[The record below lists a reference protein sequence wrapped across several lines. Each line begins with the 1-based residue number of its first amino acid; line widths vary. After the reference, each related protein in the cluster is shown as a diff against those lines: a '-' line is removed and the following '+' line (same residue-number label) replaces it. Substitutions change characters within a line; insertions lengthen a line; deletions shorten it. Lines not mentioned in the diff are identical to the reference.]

1 MTYEKTTRII
11 SARHHVIYCRCGESA
26 TEKQINEYA
35 KAEAPA
41 YTIANIDARS
51 RERFNV
57 EVNIPAKYS
66 KEQVEAI
73 SKQVVS
79 KVYKDNNGK
88 VYGVYVQTRLPAP
101 NNGSYYM
108 VYEYGPDSSASW
120 RENVPKDQ
128 NPGLKLDVDL
138 SELYKFE
145 SSVKLVWSPICKLMP
160 VAYRVKNLSISRSI
174 IAAK

>member
-1 MTYEKTTRII
+1 MKKLLALLMLGTTLFI
-11 SARHHVIYCRCGESA
+11 AGCGDTA
-26 TEKQINEYA
+26 TEKQIKEYA
-35 KAEAPA
+35 QVEAPA
-41 YTIANIDARS
+41 YTITNIDARG

-73 SKQVVS
+73 TKQVVA
-79 KVYKDNNGK
+79 KLYKENSGK

-101 NNGSYYM
+101 QNNNYYM

-128 NPGLKLDVDL
+128 NTGIKLNLDL
-138 SELYKFE
+138 SSTYK
-145 SSVKLVWSPICKLMP
+145 
-160 VAYRVKNLSISRSI
+160 
-174 IAAK
+174 

>member
-1 MTYEKTTRII
+1 MKKLFALLALGTTLFI
-11 SARHHVIYCRCGESA
+11 AGCGESA

-138 SELYKFE
+138 SELYK
-145 SSVKLVWSPICKLMP
+145 
-160 VAYRVKNLSISRSI
+160 
-174 IAAK
+174 

>member
-1 MTYEKTTRII
+1 MKKLLALLALGTTLFI
-11 SARHHVIYCRCGESA
+11 AGCGESA

-73 SKQVVS
+73 SKQVS
-79 KVYKDNNGK
+79 LKS
-88 VYGVYVQTRLPAP
+88 VQ
-101 NNGSYYM
+101 G
-108 VYEYGPDSSASW
+108 
-120 RENVPKDQ
+120 
-128 NPGLKLDVDL
+128 
-138 SELYKFE
+138 
-145 SSVKLVWSPICKLMP
+145 
-160 VAYRVKNLSISRSI
+160 
-174 IAAK
+174 

>member
-1 MTYEKTTRII
+1 MKKLLALLALGTTLFI
-11 SARHHVIYCRCGESA
+11 AGCGDTA
-26 TEKQINEYA
+26 TEKQIKEYA
-35 KAEAPA
+35 QVEAPA

-73 SKQVVS
+73 AKQVVA
-79 KVYKDNNGK
+79 KVYKDNSGK
-88 VYGVYVQTRLPAP
+88 VYGIYVQTRLPAP

-108 VYEYGPDSSASW
+108 VYEYGPESSASW

-128 NPGLKLDVDL
+128 NTGLKLDIDL
-138 SELYKFE
+138 SQTFK
-145 SSVKLVWSPICKLMP
+145 
-160 VAYRVKNLSISRSI
+160 
-174 IAAK
+174 